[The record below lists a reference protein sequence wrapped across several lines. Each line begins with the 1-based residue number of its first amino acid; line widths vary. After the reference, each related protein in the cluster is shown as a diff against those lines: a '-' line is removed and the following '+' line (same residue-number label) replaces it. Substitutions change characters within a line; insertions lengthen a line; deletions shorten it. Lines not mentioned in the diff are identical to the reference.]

1 MTDTSSPLALI
12 VEDDEKLAEIFTQ
25 AMQLAGFNTQ
35 SVSDGNAALDT
46 LNQSQPAVLVLDLHL
61 PGVSGDKILQFVR
74 GDERLKSIQ
83 VIVATADATMADSLQ
98 ELSDLVL
105 IKPITFTQ
113 LRTLAARLRKGM
125 N

>member
-1 MTDTSSPLALI
+1 
-12 VEDDEKLAEIFTQ
+12 
-25 AMQLAGFNTQ
+25 
-35 SVSDGNAALDT
+35 VSDGNAALDT